1 MGEKG
6 NGEETI
12 VAFSLTQ
19 THRKRKITMTSKY
32 HHDRQQNRWNQKH
45 AQEKGTTYHFLK
57 IPPSS
62 PWVEATIA
70 NLPESSRF
78 RLLSAA
84 SDFDALKYGL
94 VGLSTLI
101 HLPNPL
107 LPQPPMGWKQVG
119 ITVVAEKD
127 VVVPGL
133 GMLASVQ
140 WRFALE
146 WHPSRS
152 AWDAILFS
160 LDHLQLTAFALPP
173 AYAIPALFLAFLADH
188 SGDTLPP
195 AHLSAWGPVLHET
208 VQALDPFLMTL
219 YEDWI
224 DGPSR
229 AAFRYRQF
237 TEYMP
242 TENTEHGPL
251 LAPFRSILGTEMFE
265 KIRGAEHLE
274 ATLLRTLCH
283 ASTRLWTKGTLP
295 FPEQELALFLRSP
308 HLHALLPLALW
319 QSPSPIQQSL
329 DATHLHS
336 LNDVLHLW
344 KQYVGIK

>member
-1 MGEKG
+1 VKKPSLHASP
-6 NGEETI
+6 NTQKEERI
-12 VAFSLTQ
+12 
-19 THRKRKITMTSKY
+19 MTSKN
-32 HHDRQQNRWNQKH
+32 HDDRQHNRWNQKH
-45 AQEKGTTYHFLK
+45 AHAKGTTSHFLK
-57 IPPSS
+57 ISPSS

-94 VGLSTLI
+94 VGLSNLI

-107 LPQPPMGWKQVG
+107 LPPPPMGWKQIG
-119 ITVVAEKD
+119 ITVVAEKGI
-127 VVVPGL
+127 VVPGM
-133 GMLASVQ
+133 GTLASVR

-160 LDHLQLTAFALPP
+160 LDHLHLTAFALPP
-173 AYAIPALFLAFLADH
+173 AYAVPALFLAFLADH
-188 SGDTLPP
+188 PGEELPP
-195 AHLSAWGPVLHET
+195 ARVSAWGPVLEET

-242 TENTEHGPL
+242 IENTEHGPL
-251 LAPFRSILGTEMFE
+251 LAPFRSILGTDVLEA
-265 KIRGAEHLE
+265 IRGAECLE

-283 ASTRLWTKGTLP
+283 ASTCLWTKGDLP
-295 FPEQELALFLRSP
+295 FPERELALFLRSP
-308 HLHALLPLALW
+308 QLHALLPLALW
-319 QSPSPIQQSL
+319 HSSAPIPQRL

-336 LNDVLHLW
+336 LDDVLHLW